1 MSSVSISLLNALRL
15 KITGVGT
22 EWDFFTCEIAF
33 TVGNQDFFFFQY
45 PEYEDRAL

>member
-33 TVGNQDFFFFQY
+33 TVGNQDFFFSVSGV
-45 PEYEDRAL
+45 

>member
-1 MSSVSISLLNALRL
+1 MLSVSISLLDALRL

-33 TVGNQDFFFFQY
+33 TVGNQDFFFQY